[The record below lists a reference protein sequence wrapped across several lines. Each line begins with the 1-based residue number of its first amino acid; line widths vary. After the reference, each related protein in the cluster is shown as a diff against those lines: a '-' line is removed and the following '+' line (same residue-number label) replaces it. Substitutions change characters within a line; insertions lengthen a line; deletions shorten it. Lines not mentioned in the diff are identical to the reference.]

1 MTASRILID
10 KGAEVFTVSPE
21 DTLVAAAV
29 TLSAHKV
36 GAAVAVDA
44 DGKPVGVFS
53 ERDLA
58 KAVSAHGAAAL
69 EKTVGEVMST
79 DLVSASPSTSIDTLM
94 GLMTDRR
101 VRHVLV
107 LEGGSLA
114 GVVSIGDVVKRKIA
128 EAEAEAESLKA
139 YIEGA

>member
-1 MTASRILID
+1 MTAARILSE
-10 KGAEVFTVSPE
+10 KGDAVYTVRPS
-21 DTLVAAAV
+21 DTLAQAAA

-36 GAAVAVDA
+36 GAAVVVDEA
-44 DGKPVGVFS
+44 GAPVGVFS

-58 KAVSAHGAAAL
+58 KAVGAHGGDAL
-69 EKTVGEVMST
+69 ARAVDTVMST
-79 DLVSASPSTSIDTLM
+79 DLVCAEPGVAIDDLM

-101 VRHVLV
+101 VRHIIILDD
-107 LEGGSLA
+107 GALA

>member
-21 DTLVAAAV
+21 DTLVEAAV

-44 DGKPVGVFS
+44 AGKPVGVFS

-58 KAVSAHGAAAL
+58 KAVGAHGAAAL
-69 EKTVGEVMST
+69 DKTVGEVMST

-107 LEGGSLA
+107 LEDGTLA

-128 EAEAEAESLKA
+128 EAAAEAESLKA